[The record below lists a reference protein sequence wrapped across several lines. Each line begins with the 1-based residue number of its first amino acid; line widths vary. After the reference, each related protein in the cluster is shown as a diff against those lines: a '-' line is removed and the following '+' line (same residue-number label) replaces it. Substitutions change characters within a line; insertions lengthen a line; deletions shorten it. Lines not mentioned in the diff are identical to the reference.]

1 MQTLW
6 QDLRYGAR
14 MLLKSKMFTLVAV
27 LSLALGIGANTA
39 IFSLLDAV
47 LLRSLPVR
55 EPEKLVF
62 FGRGEWGVSLNEF
75 PNRNWG
81 SFSYPF
87 YRQARRLSEVFS
99 DVAAAQ
105 LRPWT
110 VHGAV
115 NTNGTNGEQ
124 VRIEVQLVSGSY
136 FSTLGV
142 NASLGRLITDDD
154 DRVSGAHPV
163 AVVSHDWW
171 ERRLGGDPAAVG
183 KTVTIDKVAYTII
196 GVAPKEFSGLK
207 LLEKQDMWIPLAME
221 AQTPPAY
228 WNGREDKTYQS
239 NYLIARLKNGVS
251 AERASAAVNLLFKQF
266 LQEWASAQAPAERLK
281 DIQRANIELTPAAKG
296 LPGLRL
302 RFSLSLR
309 ILMAVVGVVLLI
321 ACANVANLLLARA
334 AARQKEFAVRL
345 AVGAGRTR
353 LIRQLLTES
362 LLLSGLGAVAG
373 IVLAS
378 RLSRM
383 LLLMASNSQE
393 ALPLNLTPNVRV
405 LGFTLVASLLSAL
418 IFGTAP
424 ALRAA
429 RIEPNSSLK
438 GGKSAAQG
446 ASQSRFGK
454 ALVVAQ
460 VALSLLLLVGAGL
473 FVRTLINLRSLPSG
487 YDQENV
493 LLVSADIAATGYQGV
508 QRSALLREV
517 EEKVKALPGVRAA
530 SFSMV
535 VFNQGFWPA
544 TIFTRDLNAMD
555 RERRVIRNN
564 VVGQDYFTTM
574 GIPLL
579 EGRVFGPQDT
589 NQVRPVA
596 VISETLARRFFPDG
610 SPLGKH
616 FGMDRPESV
625 DQFEIIGVVKDSKY
639 QSLAEPFQ
647 PNAYYIHSQIPFPL
661 NNLVIR
667 YSGSPDAVIPQVRR
681 AITEVNRALPIDG
694 VISLSEHIGLSLAQ
708 ERLVARLATF
718 FGLLALLLACIGLY
732 GVLSYSVARRTNE
745 IGIRMALGARRGDV
759 LWLVL
764 RESLALVGS
773 GVVIGLLASF
783 AATKTVSTLLFGL
796 KPNDPL
802 TIAAATLLLLAVAA
816 LSAYLPARRASRV
829 DPMAALREE

>member
-1 MQTLW
+1 M
-6 QDLRYGAR
+6 
-14 MLLKSKMFTLVAV
+14 
-27 LSLALGIGANTA
+27 
-39 IFSLLDAV
+39 
-47 LLRSLPVR
+47 
-55 EPEKLVF
+55 
-62 FGRGEWGVSLNEF
+62 
-75 PNRNWG
+75 
-81 SFSYPF
+81 
-87 YRQARRLSEVFS
+87 
-99 DVAAAQ
+99 
-105 LRPWT
+105 
-110 VHGAV
+110 
-115 NTNGTNGEQ
+115 
-124 VRIEVQLVSGSY
+124 
-136 FSTLGV
+136 
-142 NASLGRLITDDD
+142 
-154 DRVSGAHPV
+154 RV
-163 AVVSHDWW
+163 
-171 ERRLGGDPAAVG
+171 
-183 KTVTIDKVAYTII
+183 
-196 GVAPKEFSGLK
+196 
-207 LLEKQDMWIPLAME
+207 LEKQDMWVPLAME
-221 AQTPPAY
+221 AQMPPAY
-228 WNGREDKTYQS
+228 WNGRENKTYQS

-266 LQEWASAQAPAERLK
+266 LQEWAGAQAQAERLK
-281 DIQRANIELTPAAKG
+281 DIQRANIELTPAANG

-334 AARQKEFAVRL
+334 ATRQKEFAVRL

-373 IVLAS
+373 IVLAW

-383 LLLMASNSQE
+383 LLLMASNGPE
-393 ALPLNLTPNVRV
+393 ALPLNLTPNLRV
-405 LGFTLVASLLSAL
+405 LVFTLVASLLSAL

-438 GGKSAAQG
+438 DGKGAAQG

-493 LLVSADIAATGYQGV
+493 LLVSADIAAIGYQGV

-517 EEKVKALPGVRAA
+517 EEKVKTLPGVRAA
-530 SFSMV
+530 SFSLV

-555 RERRVIRNN
+555 REKRVIRNN

-574 GIPLL
+574 GIQLL

-596 VISETLARRFFPDG
+596 VISETLARRFFPGG

-616 FGMDRPESV
+616 FGMDRPESI

-639 QSLAEPFQ
+639 QSLAEPPE

-718 FGLLALLLACIGLY
+718 FGLLALLLACVGLY
-732 GVLSYSVARRTNE
+732 GVLSYAVARRTNE
-745 IGIRMALGARRGDV
+745 IGVRMALGAQARNV

-764 RESLALVGS
+764 RETLFLVAIGIA
-773 GVVIGLLASF
+773 IGLPVAL
-783 AATKTVSTLLFGL
+783 AATRLIKGFLFGL
-796 KPNDPL
+796 SANDPL
-802 TIAAATLLLLAVAA
+802 TIALAVSLMLAVAA
-816 LSAYLPARRASRV
+816 LAGYLPARRATKV
-829 DPMAALREE
+829 DPMMVLRQE